1 MHHLR
6 RLPQRSE
13 GLEDGGG
20 GSCQRGR
27 ARGLT
32 LDPKGSSRPANP
44 ASSPPHQFWP
54 SRRSIEDKVQR
65 QQPVTETS
73 ARQMAFPCSA
83 LPCAILAALAA
94 QAWGTAVTVA
104 TWNVASID
112 WASAEQLSQQI
123 LGFNADVVL
132 TQEDVEFEPQHSS
145 NGISLEGY
153 RRAGA
158 CRAEPLWDTMSAYA
172 LGGRYLQN
180 AVYVRESTIR
190 VVRSFSQSLSDTSPN
205 PRCAAYVDFVPAD
218 APFGE
223 ADSYVEPFRV
233 ASVHLTG
240 GFYVDGSWRNFTVE
254 KPKQARSVLSWQPDI
269 AAGDLNS
276 FSVAAQVAESQG
288 SYSPFVEA
296 QSAGDVDEYIG
307 FQTGGVDEFLRGGMY
322 RVPADGAT
330 SRWGGTV
337 DHVFLRN
344 SARVG
349 WAAGQ
354 SSTVGTFSSSDHAA
368 VVATVELSW
377 GAASPTGGS
386 TQELPEARIAMIV
399 SCVALSLIV
408 LVVGAALWHYVVRR
422 RAASTEREQGPV
434 VGQQATDGEVD
445 IEK

>member
-1 MHHLR
+1 
-6 RLPQRSE
+6 
-13 GLEDGGG
+13 
-20 GSCQRGR
+20 
-27 ARGLT
+27 
-32 LDPKGSSRPANP
+32 
-44 ASSPPHQFWP
+44 
-54 SRRSIEDKVQR
+54 
-65 QQPVTETS
+65 
-73 ARQMAFPCSA
+73 MAFPCSA

-233 ASVHLTG
+233 
-240 GFYVDGSWRNFTVE
+240 
-254 KPKQARSVLSWQPDI
+254 
-269 AAGDLNS
+269 
-276 FSVAAQVAESQG
+276 VAESQG

-322 RVPADGAT
+322 RVPADDGAT

-377 GAASPTGGS
+377 GAAAPTGGS